1 MNPSKREFVDLAG
14 IAGMKREKRAVAARV
29 PLVHAATMAR
39 RARATPA
46 ATAHVRG
53 GEGRGGACER
63 LQASEQEGYGL
74 VWASEISTVC
84 SRFDDPTGV
93 KGPPW
98 RDTCMAR
105 SITT

>member
-1 MNPSKREFVDLAG
+1 VNPSKREFVDLAG

-46 ATAHVRG
+46 AAAHVRG
-53 GEGRGGACER
+53 GEGRGGARER

-84 SRFDDPTGV
+84 SRFDDPTGM

>member
-14 IAGMKREKRAVAARV
+14 IAGMKREKRAVAACV
-29 PLVHAATMAR
+29 PLVHAAMARKRGYTRR
-39 RARATPA
+39 RAR
-46 ATAHVRG
+46 R
-53 GEGRGGACER
+53 EGRRRER

-105 SITT
+105 SIAT